1 MRAFSIALSE
11 RIRTTRVEHPDS
23 TFRCLFV
30 LSNLWLVLCLSAHTH
45 IHAYVHL
52 GEGGGERIIFAWIK
66 FAGFCFLIERPRDQ
80 IGRLCGTKERGI
92 CSAARSLLGVFVEA
106 TWTPTRR
113 NTWTSVNDIQMAL
126 ASFYVSSPVAQRD
139 GEATRLKTLR
149 VVADNYRDETRA
161 RARARVCTLIS
172 SYDFTRWTC
181 VSKSSEYHQR
191 AIPEINERR

>member
-1 MRAFSIALSE
+1 MSVCI
-11 RIRTTRVEHPDS
+11 VEFVAS
-23 TFRCLFV
+23 TLP
-30 LSNLWLVLCLSAHTH
+30 LCPHTH
-45 IHAYVHL
+45 THTYVHFG
-52 GEGGGERIIFAWIK
+52 GEGGGSIFAWIK

-92 CSAARSLLGVFVEA
+92 CSAARALLGVFVEA

-139 GEATRLKTLR
+139 GEATRVKTLR
-149 VVADNYRDETRA
+149 VCSQIIIAMRRARA

-172 SYDFTRWTC
+172 SYDFTRWTR